1 MSALLMNFQE
11 IAQQTLVESNLLKS
25 LVTGLRA
32 ALAWE
37 VYGDDCSR
45 KRSTLLFIAKSFQRH
60 LERLMTLEEIDGY
73 MDIVLETKPFLSKAV
88 DSMKEDHD
96 RFRRAAS
103 LLVQRLSAASPMD
116 PHALDQIGADLTEL
130 LHRLDRHG
138 KKEAKL
144 FQEAFE
150 QEEGG
155 EG

>member
-1 MSALLMNFQE
+1 MPALLVDYQE
-11 IAQQTLVESNLLKS
+11 IAQQTLVENNLLKS
-25 LVTGLRA
+25 LLAGLRS

-60 LERLMTLEEIDGY
+60 LERLMTLEEVDGY
-73 MDIVLETKPFLSKAV
+73 MDIVLQTKPFLGKAV
-88 DSMKEDHD
+88 DAMKEDHD
-96 RFRRAAS
+96 RFRKGTGTI
-103 LLVQRLSAASPMD
+103 VERLNVASP
-116 PHALDQIGADLTEL
+116 LDLCSLDDIGADLAEL
-130 LHRLDRHG
+130 LNRLERHG